1 MRRGR
6 AGPALD
12 AEGVIPRGA
21 SSPVS
26 GLPRDGRPR
35 LRAADNEA
43 DVHATFYG
51 TGFFSST
58 STFYGTSTFCGTGT
72 GAIFST
78 GTGRLVPAVEHFVD
92 TVGTEALLTRRRG
105 RDHQLAAEL
114 DLGEGHT
121 VLSVRSAERH
131 HLRHL
136 SLPSPTLRRP
146 LGAPA
151 S

>member
-1 MRRGR
+1 M
-6 AGPALD
+6 
-12 AEGVIPRGA
+12 GA
-21 SSPVS
+21 SSPQS
-26 GLPRDGRPR
+26 GLPGNGRPH
-35 LRAADNEA
+35 LRASDGED
-43 DVHATFYG
+43 DVQG
-51 TGFFSST
+51 TFSST
-58 STFYGTSTFCGTGT
+58 GDVHGTFSDTGVFHSTSTSAFSGTV
-72 GAIFST
+72 FST
-78 GTGRLVPAVEHFVD
+78 STSAFFSAGRLVPDVEHLVD

-146 LGAPA
+146 FWRTGLLA
-151 S
+151 

>member
-1 MRRGR
+1 M
-6 AGPALD
+6 
-12 AEGVIPRGA
+12 
-21 SSPVS
+21 S
-26 GLPRDGRPR
+26 GLPGNGRPR

-43 DVHATFYG
+43 DAHA
-51 TGFFSST
+51 TGFFPSSFADT
-58 STFYGTSTFCGTGT
+58 STFA
-72 GAIFST
+72 GARVIS
-78 GTGRLVPAVEHFVD
+78 GTGRLASDVEHFVD

-146 LGAPA
+146 FGRTGFLA
-151 S
+151 

>member
-1 MRRGR
+1 M
-6 AGPALD
+6 
-12 AEGVIPRGA
+12 
-21 SSPVS
+21 S
-26 GLPRDGRPR
+26 GLPGNGRPR

-43 DVHATFYG
+43 DAHGTFYG

-58 STFYGTSTFCGTGT
+58 STFYGTGTGV
-72 GAIFST
+72 IFST
-78 GTGRLVPAVEHFVD
+78 GTVRLVPDVEHFVD

-146 LGAPA
+146 LGTPA

>member
-1 MRRGR
+1 M
-6 AGPALD
+6 
-12 AEGVIPRGA
+12 
-21 SSPVS
+21 S
-26 GLPRDGRPR
+26 GLPGNGRPR
-35 LRAADNEA
+35 LRAAVSEA
-43 DVHATFYG
+43 DVLG

-58 STFYGTSTFCGTGT
+58 STLYGTGT
-72 GAIFST
+72 AAFFST
-78 GTGRLVPAVEHFVD
+78 GTGRLAPDVEHFVD

-136 SLPSPTLRRP
+136 SLPSPTLRRSFGRTGF
-146 LGAPA
+146 LA
-151 S
+151 